1 MLIPIL
7 LCLATLGADPAIKL
21 RYPEKHSLLVV
32 FDTKGNIVPVRN
44 AQDWSRR
51 RSHILDSMQEVMGPL
66 PTKKVP
72 LDVKVLEETAK
83 EKYTLKKITY
93 ASEEGDRVPA
103 YLLVP
108 HKIVGKAPAML
119 CLHQTTAIGKGEP
132 AGLGGLPNLHY
143 AHELALRGYIALA
156 PDYPSFGDYQ
166 YDFKKSKHASGTIKG
181 VWNHICA
188 VDLLCAMESVDKE
201 KIGVIG
207 HSLGGHNSLFVAAF
221 DERIK
226 AVITSCG
233 FTSFPRYYNG
243 NIKGWTSDR
252 YMPRLSTVYKLKT
265 EYVPFD
271 FPEILGTIAPR
282 ALFINAPMEDSNFE
296 VDGVKECVAAAQGVF
311 RLLNSRTGMQA
322 YYPECKHDFPNE
334 IRRVAYDWLTKAFE
348 N

>member
-1 MLIPIL
+1 MLTPVL
-7 LCLATLGADPAIKL
+7 LCLLSTGVDPAPKL
-21 RYPEKHSLLVV
+21 RYPDKQNLLVV
-32 FDTKGNIVPVRN
+32 FDATGDLKPVRN

-66 PTKKVP
+66 PQKKIP
-72 LDVKVLEETAK
+72 LDVKILEETAK
-83 EKYTLKKITY
+83 EKYTLKKITF

-108 HKIVGKAPAML
+108 LKISGKVPGML

-143 AHELALRGYIALA
+143 AHELAMRGFITLA

-166 YDFKKSKHASGTIKG
+166 YDFKKSKHPSGTIKG
-181 VWNHICA
+181 IWNHICA
-188 VDLLCAMESVDKE
+188 VDLLCSLEFVDKE

-221 DERIK
+221 DDRIK
-226 AVITSCG
+226 AVVTSCG
-233 FTSFPRYYNG
+233 FTRFPRYYNG

-252 YMPRLSTVYKLKT
+252 YMPRISTTYKLKP
-265 EYVPFD
+265 EIVPFD
-271 FPEILGTIAPR
+271 FPEILGAIAPR
-282 ALFINAPMEDSNFE
+282 GIFINAPLEDGNFD
-296 VDGVKECVAAAQGVF
+296 VTGVRESVAAAQGVYK
-311 RLLNSRTGMQA
+311 LLDSRIGIQP
-322 YYPECKHDFPNE
+322 YYPECKHDFPFE
-334 IRRVAYDWLTKAFE
+334 IRRIAYDWLAKAFA